1 MNIITI
7 DNELI
12 KQKVKGEYEALLL
25 FGSYSRGDQKPYS
38 DVDVIQIVKEHVPSY
53 EVDKICFSVYTIE
66 QLKKMAKKGSLFILH
81 LLNEAQIIH
90 DTINFLEK
98 ISNNFLTQ
106 KNYNW
111 YRKELKISSKLL
123 DVNKKSYIKNYFKLN
138 KLSCYILR
146 SYLYS
151 IIYEDLKNKISF
163 SINGLTD
170 YFKDLDIGNALN
182 LRNKKYAD
190 YSNFLFIKKII
201 ERYIEEGINNEF
213 LTIEA
218 LIINYY
224 RKSDYLVLLG
234 LRLLNN
240 EDKPLAYGEI
250 EELLDLKL

>member
-1 MNIITI
+1 MNTITI

-38 DVDVIQIVKEHVPSY
+38 DVDVIQIVKEHIPSY
-53 EVDKICFSVYTIE
+53 EVGKICFSVYTIE

-81 LLNEAQIIH
+81 ILNETQIIH
-90 DTINFLEK
+90 DNNKYFEE

-123 DVNKKSYIKNYFKLN
+123 DVDRKLYIKNYSKFN

-163 SINGLTD
+163 SINELID

-182 LRNKKYAD
+182 LRTKKYSD

-201 ERYIEEGINNEF
+201 ERYIGEKINNEF

-218 LIINYY
+218 LIVNYY
-224 RKSDYLVLLG
+224 RKSAYLVLLG

-240 EDKPLAYGEI
+240 EDRPLAYGEI
-250 EELLDLKL
+250 EELLDLEI